1 MAARR
6 GRVRRL
12 KFLCNGKHA
21 SVCVRAHFCRFLSE
35 NDSLEN
41 SIFFTWI
48 FYANRDTQAHTH
60 IYMNICNA
68 CFNST
73 HLHYMCVYTNAS
85 LLFFFLLFA
94 SFCALGILNCSL
106 IAFIEFDGNLN
117 FIYYLH
123 IWLANAKIVKLI
135 NINGLQLLSLVVFIV
150 VMAACFPANE
160 RKQRLIRAGIIHA
173 QQRKTTKQWE
183 KPVKQQQCTKKKEYE

>member
-1 MAARR
+1 MQIETPR
-6 GRVRRL
+6 
-12 KFLCNGKHA
+12 HT
-21 SVCVRAHFCRFLSE
+21 HTY
-35 NDSLEN
+35 
-41 SIFFTWI
+41 IWI
-48 FYANRDTQAHTH
+48 FVMLVLILP
-60 IYMNICNA
+60 IYII
-68 CFNST
+68 
-73 HLHYMCVYTNAS
+73 CVYIQMQAFY
-85 LLFFFLLFA
+85 FFFLLFA

-173 QQRKTTKQWE
+173 QQQKPTIQWE
-183 KPVKQQQCTKKKEYE
+183 MSVKQQQCTKKKIIIWIKELKQNFYNKIKFIKSTYKKCTTTGYNNPME